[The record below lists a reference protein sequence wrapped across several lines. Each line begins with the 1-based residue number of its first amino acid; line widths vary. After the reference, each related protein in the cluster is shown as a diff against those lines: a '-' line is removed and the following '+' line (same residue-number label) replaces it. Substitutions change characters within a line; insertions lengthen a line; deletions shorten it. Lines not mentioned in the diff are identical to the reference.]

1 MDNQLNFDKEFE
13 KILSLYQQLP
23 EYEVPY
29 RVSKKILLQTTQK
42 VSWWQQFQDQIQAYL
57 RRPIFVAPAFA
68 VILLLVGWKLTQE
81 TVQPKVDLLT
91 KNNLVKSL
99 QQNDLQDVNLALQ
112 LPKPDIPL
120 GVKPN
125 MGLVSLV
132 SYGNSSQ
139 DNLAEYDHLS
149 SKELDPLV
157 NESMASYKF
166 HHALRLRANGDLQ
179 ATVDLLA
186 NILQEHPNYSHYPD
200 VLTIRIDALFRL
212 NKNYDALKEF
222 SYLKSFDP
230 DRAEILAQR
239 WLKN

>member
-1 MDNQLNFDKEFE
+1 MENQLEIDQNFES
-13 KILSLYQQLP
+13 ILTLYQQLP

-29 RVSKKILLQTTQK
+29 HVTQKILLQTSQK
-42 VSWWQQFQDQIQAYL
+42 LSWWQQLQDQIQAYL

-68 VILLLVGWKLTQE
+68 VLLLLVGWRLSLDGL
-81 TVQPKVDLLT
+81 QPKVDLLA

-99 QQNDLQDVNLALQ
+99 QQNGLQDVNQTLQ
-112 LPKPDIPL
+112 LPKPDTPIR
-120 GVKPN
+120 VKPN
-125 MGLVSLV
+125 MGLVTLA
-132 SYGNSSQ
+132 SYGDLKQ
-139 DNLAEYDHLS
+139 DHLAEYDHLS
-149 SKELDPLV
+149 FKELDPLV

-166 HHALRLRANGDLQ
+166 QRALQLRANGDLQ

-186 NILQEHPNYSHYPD
+186 KILQEHPNYSHYPD
-200 VLTIRIDALFRL
+200 VLTIRIDVLFRL